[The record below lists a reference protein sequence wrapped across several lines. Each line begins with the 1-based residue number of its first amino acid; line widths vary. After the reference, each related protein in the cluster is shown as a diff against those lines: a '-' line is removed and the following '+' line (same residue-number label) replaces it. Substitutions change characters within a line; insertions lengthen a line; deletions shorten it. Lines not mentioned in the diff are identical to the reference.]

1 MRAVCIYVLWTIMAF
16 VIVIDRF

>member
-16 VIVIDRF
+16 VIVLNRF

>member
-1 MRAVCIYVLWTIMAF
+1 MRAVCIYVLWAIIAF